1 MPRAP
6 ATRRSNLDILSE
18 TPDLIKSPAIGVRT
32 NRAGVTMC
40 HQPDIAPPVTEDPRN
55 PTVSEHPPP
64 GWTPPA
70 PPPGSGPAQPPP
82 PGDPG
87 GFQAGWGAPVHK
99 PGVVPLRP
107 LQLGDLFDGAFK
119 TIRRN
124 PTAMVGL
131 AALVTA
137 LFMVVPVL
145 VTLGLAA
152 AGSLSAGAAGGGAGT
167 PFIGQVGL
175 GGSGA
180 TYGSTLL
187 GSLFGGLASV
197 VLNGMLVHV
206 VSEAVLG
213 RRSTIGATWR
223 ATRGRL
229 LRLFGLAAAS
239 FLGLVVLVAVPVV
252 AGVAVGTVSG
262 IAGLLVGLPLGLLA
276 ILAGV
281 YLSVRYLLLAPPALV
296 LERTGVFASIKRA
309 GQLSR
314 HQFWRLL
321 GLSLLAGLV
330 AAIAGWVVAIPLA
343 IVGALGPALLH
354 GTAGSLLLVFSG
366 FLSRIIVS
374 ALTTPFTSGVVALL
388 YVDQRIRKEGLDVAL
403 IAASQQTAPPGP

>member
-1 MPRAP
+1 M
-6 ATRRSNLDILSE
+6 
-18 TPDLIKSPAIGVRT
+18 
-32 NRAGVTMC
+32 
-40 HQPDIAPPVTEDPRN
+40 
-55 PTVSEHPPP
+55 SEHPPP
-64 GWTPPA
+64 GWSPAA
-70 PPPGSGPAQPPP
+70 PPPGSGPDQPPSS
-82 PGDPG
+82 GPG
-87 GFQAGWGAPVHK
+87 GLQPGWGVPVHK

-137 LFMVVPVL
+137 LFMVIPVL

-152 AGSLSAGAAGGGAGT
+152 AGRLSTGVAAGSTGT
-167 PFIGQVGL
+167 PFAGQLDL
-175 GGSGA
+175 GGVGA

-187 GSLFGGLASV
+187 GSLFGSLAGV

-213 RRSTIGATWR
+213 RWTTIGATWR

-229 LRLFGLAAAS
+229 LRLFGLTALS
-239 FLGLVVLVAVPVV
+239 SLGLVMLVAVPVV
-252 AGVAVGTVSG
+252 AGVALGTVSRA
-262 IAGLLVGLPLGLLA
+262 AGLLVGLPLGLLA
-276 ILAGV
+276 ILAAV
-281 YLSVRYLLLAPPALV
+281 YLSVRYLLLAAPALV
-296 LERTGVFASIKRA
+296 LERIGVFASIKRA

-321 GLSLLAGLV
+321 GVSLLAGLV
-330 AAIAGWVVAIPLA
+330 AAIAGWVVAIPLG
-343 IVGALGPALLH
+343 IVGGLGPTLLH

-374 ALTTPFTSGVVALL
+374 ALTTPFTCGVIALL
-388 YVDQRIRKEGLDVAL
+388 YVDERIRKEGLDVAL
-403 IAASQQTAPPGP
+403 IAASQQTVPPGP